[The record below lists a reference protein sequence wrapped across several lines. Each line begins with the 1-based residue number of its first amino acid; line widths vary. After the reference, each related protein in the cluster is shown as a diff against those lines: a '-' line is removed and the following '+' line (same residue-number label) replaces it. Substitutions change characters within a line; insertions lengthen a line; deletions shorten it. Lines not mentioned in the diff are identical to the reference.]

1 MMKTVKEISRLTG
14 ISVRTL
20 HYYDEINLLKP
31 TQTTVKGY
39 RLYDDTALER
49 LHSILLFRELQ
60 FPLKEIKAILD
71 SPNFDTQTAL
81 KEQIKLLEMR
91 RMRLD
96 EIIISAR
103 EILTK
108 GAGNMSFSAFDKT
121 EINNYA
127 DEAKQ
132 KWGHTAAY
140 KEYEQKYSDSLN
152 KTDELMQIFTEIG
165 TIKHLSP
172 NSQEA
177 QNLIN
182 KLQNFI
188 TENYYTCTNEI
199 LKGLGQLYISD
210 ERFKNNIDKAGGI
223 GTAEFTAKA
232 IKGIL
237 AQRQDAFA

>member
-1 MMKTVKEISRLTG
+1 MKTVKEISRLTG

-31 TQTTVKGY
+31 TKTTDAGY

-71 SPNFDTQTAL
+71 SSDFNTKTAL
-81 KEQIKLLEMR
+81 EEQIKLLELQR
-91 RMRLD
+91 NRLD
-96 EIIISAR
+96 EIIIAAR

-108 GAGNMSFSAFDKT
+108 GTENMNFSTFDKT
-121 EINNYA
+121 EIKKYA

-132 KWGHTAAY
+132 KWGCTDAY
-140 KEYEQKYSDSLN
+140 KEYIQKHYDSAD
-152 KTDELMQIFTEIG
+152 KTDKLMQIFAEIG
-165 TIKHLSP
+165 KIKHLSP
-172 NSQEA
+172 YCEEA
-177 QNLIN
+177 QNLIK

-188 TENYYTCTNEI
+188 TENYYTCTDEI
-199 LKGLGQLYISD
+199 LRGLGQMYISD
-210 ERFKNNIDKAGGI
+210 ERFKKSIDDAGGA

-232 IKGIL
+232 IE
-237 AQRQDAFA
+237 A

>member
-1 MMKTVKEISRLTG
+1 MKTVKEISRLTG

-31 TQTTVKGY
+31 TKTTNVGY

-71 SPNFDTQTAL
+71 SSDFNTKTAL
-81 KEQIKLLEMR
+81 EEQIKLLELQR
-91 RMRLD
+91 NRLD

-108 GAGNMSFSAFDKT
+108 GTENMNFSTFDKT
-121 EINNYA
+121 EIKKYA

-132 KWGHTAAY
+132 KWGCTDAY
-140 KEYEQKYSDSLN
+140 KEYIQKHYDSAD
-152 KTDELMQIFTEIG
+152 KTDKLMQIFAEIG
-165 TIKHLSP
+165 KIKHLSP
-172 NSQEA
+172 YCEEA
-177 QNLIN
+177 QNLIK

-188 TENYYTCTNEI
+188 TENYYTCTDEI
-199 LKGLGQLYISD
+199 LRGLGQMYISD
-210 ERFKNNIDKAGGI
+210 ERFKKSIDDAGGA

-232 IKGIL
+232 IE
-237 AQRQDAFA
+237 A

>member
-1 MMKTVKEISRLTG
+1 MKTVKEISRLTG

-31 TQTTVKGY
+31 TKTTDAGY

-71 SPNFDTQTAL
+71 SSDFNTKTAL
-81 KEQIKLLEMR
+81 EEQIKLLELQR
-91 RMRLD
+91 NRLD

-108 GAGNMSFSAFDKT
+108 GTENMNFSTFDKT
-121 EINNYA
+121 EIKKYA

-132 KWGHTAAY
+132 KWGCTDAY
-140 KEYEQKYSDSLN
+140 KEYIQKHYDSAD
-152 KTDELMQIFTEIG
+152 KTDKLMQIFAEIG
-165 TIKHLSP
+165 KIKHLSP
-172 NSQEA
+172 YCEEA
-177 QNLIN
+177 QNLIK

-188 TENYYTCTNEI
+188 TENYYTCTDEI
-199 LKGLGQLYISD
+199 LKGLGQMYISD
-210 ERFKNNIDKAGGI
+210 ERFKKSIDDAGGA

-232 IKGIL
+232 IE
-237 AQRQDAFA
+237 A

>member
-31 TQTTVKGY
+31 TRITDAGY
-39 RLYDDTALER
+39 RLYDNTAMER

-60 FPLKEIKAILD
+60 FPLKEIKMILD
-71 SPNFDTQTAL
+71 SSDFDTKTAL
-81 KEQIKLLEMR
+81 KEQIKLLEMKKN
-91 RMRLD
+91 RLD

-108 GAGNMSFSAFDKT
+108 GAESMSFSAFDKT
-121 EINNYA
+121 EIDKYT

-132 KWGHTAAY
+132 KWGNTDAY
-140 KEYEQKYSDSLN
+140 KEFEQKYSASPD
-152 KTDELMQIFTEIG
+152 KTNEMMQIFAEIG
-165 TIKHLSP
+165 KIKHLSP

-177 QNLIN
+177 QSLIK

-188 TENYYTCTNEI
+188 TDNFYTCTGEI
-199 LKGLGQLYISD
+199 LKGLGKLYVSD
-210 ERFKNNIDKAGGI
+210 ERFKNNIDKVGGN

-232 IKGIL
+232 IDTMI
-237 AQRQDAFA
+237 